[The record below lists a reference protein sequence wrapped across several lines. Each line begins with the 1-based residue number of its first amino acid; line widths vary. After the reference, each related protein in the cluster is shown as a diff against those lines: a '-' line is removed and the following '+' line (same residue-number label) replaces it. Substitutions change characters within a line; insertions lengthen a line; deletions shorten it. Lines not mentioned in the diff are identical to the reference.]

1 MEKDDFTEDELESN
15 LFGDEELFDV
25 IPDDAEDM
33 DFSAN
38 PEKIG
43 GINWVGGRPQLSF
56 SDLCDKTKSIFT
68 QVKGIP
74 IVVREND
81 GENYIFKNDNEFVI
95 NIAKKPV
102 AGVSKYTAF
111 NHELGHYAFDS
122 FNNQF
127 TEFIEPELA
136 NIPKEHHDKAIEI
149 YRSIFNVVEDQ
160 RVESMIGDIY
170 LGTAKRFRQARR
182 RQGSLKDAKHK
193 TAHPLDAIHCAREY
207 RSDAIKKEFKYAD
220 QVITDVELKDSDAS
234 ILLTKD
240 YINKVLNPWI
250 IQQLQN
256 CKNPFKED
264 TSGGFK
270 QDPNAPITCKEGLN
284 EAFRQAFAENRA
296 SDHRELENDMSDE
309 MRKKILE
316 AMKKSI
322 KDALEESEKA
332 GEGRVQEI
340 KDKIEEH
347 ARREKKSFMPLNE
360 HIKLVDGTNNHNKPK
375 PNMAISRHLNKL
387 LKLLQARNK
396 PRIKDTGEEISIPAV
411 IRRTARGYGDY
422 FIKKMPK
429 QKLAVLVS
437 IDASGSMEG
446 SPINVARDMMA
457 TMYKAIDGI
466 EGIEV
471 RGVVWSGG
479 YGTDVDQVH
488 SFKECGKISCNS
500 PFGGGTPT
508 SYAVQY
514 SEQVMEE
521 MKAKKKLMI
530 VITDGYPNS
539 CYDGNLN
546 AEQMVRREINKAR
559 KLGIG
564 TMGMMVGGEGSH
576 DSSMDT
582 MFGKDGYVVVDNME
596 QASATMIKKFRKIVI
611 SQVNTR

>member
-1 MEKDDFTEDELESN
+1 MEEDFTLDELEGN

-25 IPDDAEDM
+25 IPEDADEVDY
-33 DFSAN
+33 SLR

-74 IVVREND
+74 IIVREND

-102 AGVSKYTAF
+102 AGLSKYTAF

-127 TEFIEPELA
+127 SEFIEPELA
-136 NIPKEHHDKAIEI
+136 NIPKEHHDKALEI
-149 YRSIFNVVEDQ
+149 YRSVFNVLEDQ

-170 LGTAKRFRQARR
+170 LGTGKRFRQARR
-182 RQGSLKDAKHK
+182 RQGSLKDKDHK
-193 TAHPLDAIHCAREY
+193 TTHPLDAIHCAREY
-207 RSDAIKKEFKYAD
+207 REDAIKKEFKYAK
-220 QVITDVELKDSDAS
+220 QVMENVELKDSDAS

-250 IQQLQN
+250 IKQLLN

-264 TSGGFK
+264 CSGGFK

-284 EAFRQAFAENRA
+284 EAFKQAFTENRA
-296 SDHRELENDMSDE
+296 SDHRELENEMSE
-309 MRKKILE
+309 ENRKKMEE
-316 AMKKSI
+316 AMQKSL
-322 KDALEESEKA
+322 KEALEESEKKGGA
-332 GEGRVQEI
+332 RIGEI

-347 ARREKKSFMPLNE
+347 ARREKRSFMPLNE
-360 HIKLVDGTNNHNKPK
+360 HIKEVDGTNNGNKPK
-375 PNMAISRHLNKL
+375 PNISISRHLNKL
-387 LKLLQARNK
+387 LKLLQAKNK
-396 PRIKDTGEEISIPAV
+396 PRIKDIGEEISITAV
-411 IRRTARGYGDY
+411 VRRMARGYGDY
-422 FIKKMPK
+422 YIKKLPK

-446 SPINVARDMMA
+446 QPINVARDMMA
-457 TMYKAIDGI
+457 TMYKAIEGI

-471 RGVVWSGG
+471 RGVIWSGG
-479 YGTDVDQVH
+479 YATDVDQVH
-488 SFKECGKISCNS
+488 SFKECSKISCYS

-539 CYDGNLN
+539 CYDGSLN

-564 TMGMMVGGEGSH
+564 TMGMMVGGSGAN
-576 DSSMDT
+576 DKSMDT
-582 MFGKDGYVVVDNME
+582 MFGKDGYVVVSNME
-596 QASATMIKKFRKIVI
+596 EASATMIKKFKKIVI
-611 SQVNTR
+611 SQVNAR